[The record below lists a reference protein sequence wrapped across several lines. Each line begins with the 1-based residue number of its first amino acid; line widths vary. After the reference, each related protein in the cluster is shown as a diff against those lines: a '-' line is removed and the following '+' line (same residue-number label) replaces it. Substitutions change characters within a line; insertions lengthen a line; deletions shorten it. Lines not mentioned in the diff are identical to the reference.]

1 MSFLNFVA
9 WLLGVRDNRTSMS
22 MWTNDDISP
31 EAMAS
36 LSVASGTVPV
46 TGAPADAA
54 PARPMWEQ
62 AKDHIAALQR
72 IDPNFSDIAFL
83 ESATKMY
90 QAALAAEGHMN
101 SNELGDSAT
110 PAFRDQLTQRVAQW
124 RATGHVRNVTDLS
137 VDPPLLFR
145 IAVDG
150 TEQGITVR
158 FTGTV
163 TRFTADTQNG
173 TVSEGNKQPGYFT
186 EFAVFTRPAGTTTP
200 KAVAAGAPAHCPG
213 CGAPVEP
220 GRTACPYCNTPLGG
234 TAAAWRIDHL
244 SASPYT

>member
-1 MSFLNFVA
+1 MSFFNFVA
-9 WLLGVRDNRTSMS
+9 WLLGARDTRSIS
-22 MWTNDDISP
+22 LWTNDDVSP
-31 EAMAS
+31 EAMAA
-36 LSVASGTVPV
+36 LSASSDSVPV
-46 TGAPADAA
+46 TAAPADAA
-54 PARPMWEQ
+54 PLRPMWQQ
-62 AKDHIAALQR
+62 AKDQIAALQR
-72 IDPNFSDIAFL
+72 IDPNFSDISFL
-83 ESATKMY
+83 ESATKLY

-101 SNELGDSAT
+101 AAELGDAAT
-110 PAFRDQLTQRVAQW
+110 SEFRDQLTQLIGQW
-124 RATGHVRNVTDLS
+124 RAAGQVRKVTDLS
-137 VDPPLLFR
+137 VDPPMLFR

-150 TEQGITVR
+150 AEQCITVR

-163 TRFTADTQNG
+163 ARFTADAQSG
-173 TVSEGNKQPGYFT
+173 TVSDGSKQPGTFT
-186 EFAVFTRPAGTTTP
+186 EFAAFSRPAGTTTP